1 MEPDNERPWYA
12 DGLAFEC
19 LQCGRCCAGPEQGYI
34 WIDPAEIEAAAK
46 FLGITPQQ
54 FADRFVRREGN
65 AMTILE
71 NQHNDCVFL
80 LREGDVARQATP
92 AARSC
97 AIYPVRPMQCR
108 TWPFWKFNLSSPK
121 AWCLAADRCP
131 GINKG
136 RLHSLGDIAAK
147 RDISPT

>member
-1 MEPDNERPWYA
+1 MQSEEDRPWYA

-19 LQCGRCCAGPEQGYI
+19 LQCGRCCAGPEPGYI
-34 WIDPAEIEAAAK
+34 WVQPAEIESAAK
-46 FLGITPQQ
+46 FLGITPHQ
-54 FADRFVRREGN
+54 FADRYVRAEGS

-80 LREGDVARQATP
+80 HSAGCTGS
-92 AARSC
+92 ARSC

-136 RLHSLGDIAAK
+136 RLNNLQDIAAK